1 MVIFHIAPQDS
12 HLTIQLLMG
21 GLEHIDLDPKG
32 FQLSILFVQRLPQGF
47 CLGVELIQVVM
58 GLLQYKG
65 GGGIVLLCLF
75 GGSGEPVQAVQ
86 PHGNLHAL

>member
-12 HLTIQLLMG
+12 HLTVQLLMG

-32 FQLSILFVQRLPQGF
+32 FQLPILFMQRLSQGF
-47 CLGVELIQVVM
+47 RFGVELIQIVM
-58 GLLQYKG
+58 SLLQHEG